1 MTRAAEILS
10 VAQMRAAEMTAMAQG
25 TSGFA
30 LMRLAGEAVALQAA
44 AMVPPGARIDVL
56 CGPGNN
62 GGDGFVAARALR
74 ERGFTPRLSL
84 LGEPCALRGDAALAA
99 REWAGPVERAQAL
112 GGGALVIDALFGAGL
127 NRPPAG
133 AAAAWIEA
141 VNAQPA
147 PVLAVDVPSG
157 LDADSGQPLGPC
169 IRARRTV
176 TFHRPRPGHV
186 LLPGAGFCG
195 RLVVAG
201 IGLAPSAADTWRNG
215 PALWHAAWPR
225 HASDTH
231 KYRRGACMVWTG
243 PEFATGAARLSAL
256 AALRTGAGIVT
267 LAGAPEALRIHAAHV
282 TAILLVVAEHPAGL
296 LDDPRLSA
304 CIIGP
309 GAGTGEATRASAL
322 AMLRSGKPTVLDAD
336 ALTSFA
342 GDPGAVRDAIRG
354 IAVLTPHEG
363 EFRRLF
369 PAIDDASKL
378 ERAREAARV
387 SGATVLLK
395 GPDTV
400 IASPDGRAAIS
411 THGPHWLASAG
422 SGDVLAGII
431 GGLLAQG
438 MPGFEA
444 AAAAAWLHAEAGR
457 HAGAHLVAED
467 LLVSLR
473 AILPV

>member
-1 MTRAAEILS
+1 MTIPAEIIT
-10 VAQMRAAEMTAMAQG
+10 VAQMRGAEAAAMAQG
-25 TSGFA
+25 RSGYA
-30 LMRLAGEAVALQAA
+30 LMRAAGEAVALQAVG
-44 AMVPPGARIDVL
+44 MVPPGARIVVI

-62 GGDGFVAARALR
+62 GGDGQVAARALR
-74 ERGFTPRLSL
+74 DGGFAPRVVL
-84 LGEPCALRGDAALAA
+84 LGEARTPDSARAA
-99 REWAGPVERAQAL
+99 REWGGPIEHAL
-112 GGGALVIDALFGAGL
+112 PPGDAMLIIDALFGAGL
-127 NRPPAG
+127 NRAPTG
-133 AAAAWIEA
+133 TAAAWIEA
-141 VNAQPA
+141 VNAQSV

-157 LDADSGQPLGPC
+157 LNADTGQAPGPC
-169 IRARRTV
+169 IQARRTV
-176 TFHRPRPGHV
+176 TFHRLRPGH
-186 LLPGAGFCG
+186 LLWPGAGCCG
-195 RLVVAG
+195 ALVVAD
-201 IGLAPSAADTWRNG
+201 IGLTAATADTWWNG
-215 PALWHAAWPR
+215 PALWRAAWPQ
-225 HASDTH
+225 HGADTH
-231 KYRRGACMVWTG
+231 KFRRGACLVWSG
-243 PEFATGAARLSAL
+243 PELATGAARLSAQ

-267 LAGAPEALRIHAAHV
+267 LAGTRDALRIHAAHL
-282 TAILLVVAEHPAGL
+282 TSILLVEAEHPGPL
-296 LDDPRLSA
+296 LGDPRLGA

-309 GAGTGEATRASAL
+309 AAGIGDATREAAL
-322 AMLRSGKPTVLDAD
+322 AMLRSGTPTVLDAD

-342 GDPGAVRDAIRG
+342 GDPGTLRDAIRG

-369 PAIDDASKL
+369 PAIDQASKL
-378 ERAREAARV
+378 SRARAAARA

-411 THGPHWLASAG
+411 THGTHWLATAG

-467 LLVSLR
+467 VLASLR
-473 AILPV
+473 AVLPT